1 MFDSDTSYSPLLP
14 IGPVACHHEVPKK
27 VKHPL
32 IIGPGAQHHED
43 WNKVEDEMHDR
54 KTLLAVDQ
62 GSFLPDSSSFQLESI
77 RLPVMKYEEASA
89 WLRSVEE
96 ILRAYDLDSLV
107 VLHVARPWV
116 DSPNAQRWYD
126 LSRRLVALLKSSMD
140 RSFLDDLSVLEADY
154 VFADE
159 FVAAI
164 EARIRRGAYPQ

>member
-1 MFDSDTSYSPLLP
+1 MFDSDTSYPTLLP

-27 VKHPL
+27 VKHPIL
-32 IIGPGAQHHED
+32 LGPGAQHHED
-43 WNKVEDEMHDR
+43 WNKVEIEMHDR
-54 KTLLAVDQ
+54 KTSLEVDQ

-77 RLPVMKYEEASA
+77 RLPVMKYKEASA
-89 WLRSVEE
+89 WLCSVKE

-116 DSPNAQRWYD
+116 DSPNAQRC
-126 LSRRLVALLKSSMD
+126 
-140 RSFLDDLSVLEADY
+140 FLDDLSVLEADY